1 MAIASFSNPL
11 VEQRDLLNGKAAVA
25 LDSKV
30 IRVIGD
36 DRLKWLHALLSQ
48 NIVNLL
54 PGQSADA
61 LLLDPQGHIEAN
73 LHVVDDGRITWMIVD
88 DSTAELV
95 FEHLNKM
102 KLRTKVTI
110 ELDRELQVFATFGEP
125 LTNASVVWVDPWP
138 EVSAGGH
145 RYAAKAGEPWNYIES
160 IAEKSELEPAG
171 TSALEALRVMARR
184 PSMEEVDEKTLPHEL
199 DWLATGV
206 HLSKGCYR
214 GQEAVA
220 KVHNLGHPPRRL
232 VLLHLDGSGHLL
244 PEIGAKVY
252 LGETEV
258 GRVTTAGSH
267 YEAGAVALAVIKR
280 TVPEDAELEVTGS
293 ITAAQEVIV
302 PQSAGKM
309 VTVPRKSLMRPNR

>member
-1 MAIASFSNPL
+1 LAIGSFSNPL
-11 VEQRDLLNGKAAVA
+11 VEQRDLLSGKSAVA
-25 LDSKV
+25 LESKV

-54 PGQSADA
+54 PGESAEA

-73 LHVVDDGRITWMIVD
+73 LHVVDDGRITWLIVEQPQ
-88 DSTAELV
+88 AQLV
-95 FEHLNKM
+95 VDHLTRM

-110 ELDRELQVFATFGEP
+110 ELADELQVFASFGAP
-125 LTNASVVWVDPWP
+125 LENANVVWVDPWP
-138 EVSAGGH
+138 EVYPGGH
-145 RYAAKAGEPWNYIES
+145 RYAAKAGEVWNYIES
-160 IAEKSELEPAG
+160 IAELNPLAPAG
-171 TSALEALRVMARR
+171 TSALEALRIMAHR
-184 PSMEEVDEKTLPHEL
+184 PSMEEVDDKTLPHEL

-252 LGETEV
+252 FGETEV
-258 GRVTTAGSH
+258 GRITTAGSH
-267 YEAGAVALAVIKR
+267 FEAGAVALAVVKR

-293 ITAAQEVIV
+293 ITANQEVIV
-302 PQSAGKM
+302 PISAGKM
-309 VTVPRKSLMRPNR
+309 VNVPRKNLMRSTR

>member
-1 MAIASFSNPL
+1 MAIASYANPL
-11 VEQRDLLNGKAAVA
+11 VEQRELLSGKSAVA

-54 PGQSADA
+54 PGQSAEA

-88 DSTAELV
+88 AATADLV
-95 FEHLNKM
+95 FDHLNKM

-125 LTNASVVWVDPWP
+125 LANANVVWVDPWP
-138 EVSAGGH
+138 EVTPGGH
-145 RYAAKAGEPWNYIES
+145 RYAATAGEAWNYIES
-160 IAEKSELEPAG
+160 IAEKSDLALAG

-280 TVPEDAELEVTGS
+280 NVPEDAELEVTGS

-309 VTVPRKSLMRPNR
+309 VTVPRKSLMRPAR

>member
-1 MAIASFSNPL
+1 LAIASYANPL
-11 VEQRDLLNGKAAVA
+11 VEQRDLLSGKAAVA

-54 PGQSADA
+54 PGQSAEA

-73 LHVVDDGRITWMIVD
+73 LHVVDDGRITWLIVEQ
-88 DSTAELV
+88 TQAQLV
-95 FEHLNKM
+95 FDHLNKM
-102 KLRTKVTI
+102 KLRTKVNI
-110 ELDRELQVFATFGEP
+110 ELDAELQVFATFGEP
-125 LTNASVVWVDPWP
+125 LPNANVVWLDPWP
-138 EVSAGGH
+138 EVTPGGH
-145 RYAAKAGEPWNYIES
+145 RYAAKSGEVWNYVES
-160 IAEKSELEPAG
+160 IAESSSLGKAG
-171 TSALEALRVMARR
+171 TSALEAIRVMAHR

-258 GRVTTAGSH
+258 GRITTSGSH

-280 TVPEDAELEVTGS
+280 TVPEDALLEVTGS
-293 ITAAQEVIV
+293 ITASQEVIV
-302 PQSAGKM
+302 PQTAGKT
-309 VTVPRKSLMRPNR
+309 VTIPRKNLMRGSR

>member
-11 VEQRDLLNGKAAVA
+11 VEQRDLLSGKAAVA

-48 NIVNLL
+48 NLVNLL
-54 PGQSADA
+54 PGESAEA

-73 LHVVDDGRITWMIVD
+73 LHVVDDGRITWLIVEAFQAD
-88 DSTAELV
+88 LV
-95 FEHLNKM
+95 FEHLTKM
-102 KLRTKVTI
+102 KLRTKVLI
-110 ELDRELQVFATFGEP
+110 EQENELQVFATFGAP
-125 LTNASVVWVDPWP
+125 LANANVVWVDPWP
-138 EVSAGGH
+138 EIYPGGH
-145 RYAAKAGEPWNYIES
+145 RYAAKAGEVWTYVES
-160 IAEKSELEPAG
+160 IAEKSQLAPAG
-171 TSALEALRVMARR
+171 TSALEALRIMAHR
-184 PSMEEVDEKTLPHEL
+184 PSMDEVDEKTLPHEL

-220 KVHNLGHPPRRL
+220 KVHNLGYPPRRL

-258 GRVTTAGSH
+258 GRITSAGSH
-267 YEAGAVALAVIKR
+267 FEAGAVALAVIKR
-280 TVPEDAELEVTGS
+280 TVPEDAVLEVTGS
-293 ITAAQEVIV
+293 INANQEVIV
-302 PQSAGKM
+302 PTTAGKT
-309 VTVPRKSLMRPNR
+309 VTVPRNNLLRSRR

>member
-1 MAIASFSNPL
+1 MAIASYANPL
-11 VEQRDLLNGKAAVA
+11 VEQRELLSGKSAVA

-54 PGQSADA
+54 PGQSAEA

-88 DSTAELV
+88 DATADLV
-95 FEHLNKM
+95 FDHLNKM

-110 ELDRELQVFATFGEP
+110 ELNRELQVFATFGEP
-125 LTNASVVWVDPWP
+125 LANASVVWVDPWP
-138 EVSAGGH
+138 EVTPGGH
-145 RYAAKAGEPWNYIES
+145 RYASTAGEVWNYIES
-160 IAEKSELEPAG
+160 IAEKSDLALAG

-206 HLSKGCYR
+206 HLTKGCYR

-293 ITAAQEVIV
+293 IAAAQEIIV

-309 VTVPRKSLMRPNR
+309 VTVPRKSLMRPSR

>member
-1 MAIASFSNPL
+1 MAIASYSNPL
-11 VEQRDLLNGKAAVA
+11 VEQRDLLSGKSAVA

-54 PGQSADA
+54 PGQSAEA
-61 LLLDPQGHIEAN
+61 LLLDPQGHVEAN

-88 DSTAELV
+88 DSTADLV
-95 FEHLNKM
+95 FEHFTKM

-125 LTNASVVWVDPWP
+125 LANANVVWVDPWP
-138 EVSAGGH
+138 DVTPGGH
-145 RYAAKAGEPWNYIES
+145 RYASTAGEAWNYVES
-160 IAEKSELEPAG
+160 IAEKSNLGLAG

-184 PSMEEVDEKTLPHEL
+184 PSMEEVDDKTLPHEL

-309 VTVPRKSLMRPNR
+309 VTVPRKSLMRPSR